1 MIKNLLLT
9 AGLLSLALATGC
21 AVGGSGPCMSNC
33 ASISVVGS
41 SNGVSP
47 VDLAA
52 VSAPGA
58 PQQIT
63 FTANPQNT
71 TLSAANWS
79 LSGNACSGSSTSP
92 SNPCGFFTTSPTGP
106 LTVIYQSPNA
116 VPALPN
122 NALTITATSQS
133 NSSLSG
139 SVDVTIIPITTAVTP
154 ATTDVGVNVTQEF
167 MAVAIPDN
175 APQTF
180 SNWSCTCSS
189 KSSSCSGNC
198 SKFAAC
204 PGGTGD
210 WCYTATS
217 AEVCNDC
224 SVTISTESSVDP
236 TGCQF
241 SPTNYT
247 CLPATATAVQNRI
260 NGTYG
265 FRFSGFDNSG
275 HQVLVAGTFT
285 AAGSGNGNATIS
297 GGVEDRIAWNGSQY
311 AATTGISIS
320 GGSFSPT
327 CTAICSNNAGT
338 LVLTSGGYPSTFQ
351 AVLDSAGNIQMIS
364 DNGGNSGSGVAE
376 LVTASNKFNIAAQ
389 TYVFGLTGVD
399 SSGSRVGAAG
409 LLPLA
414 GSGSFTGG
422 LMDVNDAGSGS
433 TSILCSS
440 ACTVS
445 YNGGS
450 NQGSLT
456 VTAGGVTQTFDF
468 FVANGGLNSGSP
480 LNAYVISTSTVDGSH
495 PALLGKM
502 TLQNSNLTYNNKAF
516 NGVSVSALTGVD
528 GNSSVVSLTLGT
540 TDGTS
545 GGSGGTGN
553 FIGQFDQND
562 AGTILTVPAFPSASQ
577 QTNPYTYVSTNGNTG
592 RYLFYMLGNPGASLN
607 PIPIVLY
614 AYGANRGFL
623 LDQSSAAVMT
633 GTMTEQQSPTQNSG
647 SFVPASMPGTYAV
660 ATNSNSLANA
670 ADCSQLPS
678 CAVVMNLLL
687 TSPGSA
693 NFVVGG
699 TVTGGSTVNVTA
711 GKYSII
717 GNTGT
722 GTVSTT
728 TSSGAANFVIYATS
742 GTTFYMIEEDK
753 TVPSPVLYMAQ

>member
-1 MIKNLLLT
+1 M
-9 AGLLSLALATGC
+9 SLALASGC
-21 AVGGSGPCMSNC
+21 AVGGSGPCVSGC
-33 ASISVVGS
+33 ASINVVGS

-92 SNPCGFFTTSPTGP
+92 SNPCGFFTTSPSGP

-116 VPALPN
+116 VPTPPN
-122 NALTITATSQS
+122 NGLTITATSQS
-133 NSSLSG
+133 NSKVSG

-154 ATTDVGVNVTQEF
+154 TSTDVGVNVTQEF
-167 MAVAIPDN
+167 TAVAVPDN

-198 SKFAAC
+198 TKFAAC
-204 PGGTGD
+204 PDANGD

-217 AEVCNDC
+217 AEVCSDC
-224 SVTISTESSVDP
+224 NVTISTESSVDP
-236 TGCQF
+236 TGCTF
-241 SPTNYT
+241 SSSYT
-247 CLPATATAVQNRI
+247 CLSATPNAVQNRI

-265 FRFSGFDNSG
+265 FRFSGYDSGG

-285 AAGSGNGNATIS
+285 AAGAGNGNATIS

-311 AATTGISIS
+311 AATTGISIT

-327 CTAICSNNAGT
+327 CGAICSNNSGT
-338 LVLTSGGYPSTFQ
+338 LILTSGSYPSTFQ
-351 AVLDSAGNIQMIS
+351 AVLDGSGNIQMIS
-364 DNGGNSGSGVAE
+364 DSGSNFGSGAAE
-376 LVTASNKFNIAAQ
+376 LVTTGSKFNNGSQ
-389 TYVFGLTGVD
+389 PYVFGFTGVD
-399 SSGSRVGAAG
+399 STGKRVGSAG
-409 LLPLA
+409 LLPLN
-414 GSGSFTGG
+414 GTGSFTGG
-422 LMDVNDAGSGS
+422 LMDVNDNGSAS
-433 TSILCSS
+433 TSNLCASS
-440 ACTVS
+440 CTVA
-445 YNGGS
+445 YNAGS

-456 VTAGGVTQTFDF
+456 INGGSVTQTFDF
-468 FVANGGLNSGSP
+468 FLANGGLNSNNP
-480 LNAYVISTSTVDGSH
+480 LSAYLISTNTVDGSH

-502 TLQNSNLTYNNKAF
+502 ELQNANLTYNNKAF

-528 GNSSVVSLTLGT
+528 GSSSVVSLTLGT
-540 TDGTS
+540 TDGSS

-553 FIGQFDQND
+553 FFGQFDQND
-562 AGTILTVPAFPSASQ
+562 AGTILTVSSFPSASQ

-592 RYLFYMLGNPGASLN
+592 RYLFYMLGNPGASQN

-633 GTMTEQQSPTQNSG
+633 GTMTQQQGPAQNSG
-647 SFVPASMPGTYAV
+647 SFVPASLPGTYAV
-660 ATNSNSLANA
+660 ATSSNSLADA
-670 ADCSQLPS
+670 ADCSLLPS
-678 CAVVMNLLL
+678 CAVAMNLLL

-699 TVTGGSTVNVTA
+699 TATGNSTVNVTA

-722 GTVSTT
+722 GTLSTT
-728 TSSGAANFVIYATS
+728 TSFGAANFVIYATT

-753 TVPSPVLYMAQ
+753 TVPSPMLYMAQ